1 MAFDGFGRETV
12 RFLEGL
18 RTHNKKAWFDAHRE
32 DYEQAFLAP
41 AQAFV
46 EALGPR
52 LRKLEPDVHVEP
64 RVNGSIM
71 RINRDIRFSKDKTP
85 YKDHLDLWFW
95 TGERKGWD
103 GSGFFFRLT
112 PDRLILGAGIHAFE
126 PSTLGRYRAAILDS
140 KRGGALDRLVRTLR
154 GAGYRVGLE
163 SYKKVPA
170 GIAADHLRAALLK
183 HGGLHATWEGKHPA
197 SLRTAAFVA
206 FVSDHLKAVVPLHR
220 WLRAL

>member
-1 MAFDGFGRETV
+1 MVFSGFGRETV
-12 RFLEGL
+12 QFLEGI
-18 RTHNKKAWFDAHRE
+18 RSHSKKTWFDAHRDE
-32 DYEQAFLAP
+32 YEHAFLAP

-52 LRKLEPDVHVEP
+52 LRKLEPDVNVEP

-71 RINRDIRFSKDKTP
+71 RINRDVRFSKDKTP

-126 PSTLGRYRAAILDS
+126 RETLSRYREAVLDP
-140 KRGGALDRLVRTLR
+140 KRGAKLVGLVKKLR
-154 GAGYRVGLE
+154 GGGYEIGME

-170 GIAADHLRAALLK
+170 GIAADHPRAALLK

-197 SLRTAAFVA
+197 ALRMPSFVDFAANHF
-206 FVSDHLKAVVPLHR
+206 KAVAPLHR
-220 WLRAL
+220 WLRAM